1 LYYVGIS
8 APQGLSLIYDTDSI
22 VLKGVFYYANKDI
35 LDKKNCVCYW
45 YKQNPAVLSGD
56 EKYDKIAGPG
66 WELIND
72 KTKVNFN
79 ELTVSGKDVYQ

>member
-1 LYYVGIS
+1 MIVYDGIKTEFLRS
-8 APQGLSLIYDTDSI
+8 VENDT
-22 VLKGVFYYANKDI
+22 
-35 LDKKNCVCYW
+35 
-45 YKQNPAVLSGD
+45 
-56 EKYDKIAGPG
+56 IAGPG

>member
-1 LYYVGIS
+1 M
-8 APQGLSLIYDTDSI
+8 
-22 VLKGVFYYANKDI
+22 
-35 LDKKNCVCYW
+35 
-45 YKQNPAVLSGD
+45 YKIKRIETF

-66 WELIND
+66 WELIDD